1 MAYLEKWRR
10 RNAELHAIALG
21 SDLSSEEDELT
32 VEAVSEDLGEE
43 LDDAGIEDENIVCDD
58 QQSDRQ

>member
-1 MAYLEKWRR
+1 MGYLKKWRR
-10 RNAELHAIALG
+10 RNTELHAMVVS